1 MLLDSPLNFN
11 EDVQSKTNKS
21 YKTMGLI
28 KQLSIH
34 LSIKALLRIYKSFV
48 GPNLDYGD
56 IIFDKPNNESF
67 KSRIENI

>member
-11 EDVQSKTNKS
+11 EHVQSKTNKS

-34 LSIKALLRIYKSFV
+34 LSINYLEFISHLLGLTSTVAI
-48 GPNLDYGD
+48 
-56 IIFDKPNNESF
+56 
-67 KSRIENI
+67 